1 MSEQQELKKGST
13 PILILAVLAEGA
25 RHGYAIAR
33 EIERRSS
40 DALSVGEGAL
50 YPALRALEREGL
62 VQSEWQTQPTDAATR
77 GSRATPSGIPAHRA
91 GSRSPRARAPRH
103 LAHGARGRAAGRACS
118 THPPRAACS
127 RGLRA
132 RPRAPRVTC
141 HRASRVRADRSTRF
155 GSARH
160 RGLPREGGHVRARS
174 RRPHASRARR

>member
-62 VQSEWQTQPTDAATR
+62 VQSEWQTQPSGPARRVYTLTD
-77 GSRATPSGIPAHRA
+77 
-91 GSRSPRARAPRH
+91 
-103 LAHGARGRAAGRACS
+103 AGRAKLS
-118 THPPRAACS
+118 S
-127 RGLRA
+127 Q
-132 RPRAPRVTC
+132 
-141 HRASRVRADRSTRF
+141 VRAWSRF
-155 GSARH
+155 SQAVNNILGDI
-160 RGLPREGGHVRARS
+160 PGGTPHVQPA
-174 RRPHASRARR
+174 